1 MRKRQPAAKRFV
13 ALSLG
18 VELNRQLRTESADL
32 RQQNRELRELL
43 REKLLTLYALRDEL
57 TGQKNTPR

>member
-13 ALSLG
+13 ALSLRI
-18 VELNRQLRTESADL
+18 ELNRQLCTESADL

-43 REKLLTLYALRDEL
+43 HEKLLTFYALRDEL
-57 TGQKNTPR
+57 TGKNITR